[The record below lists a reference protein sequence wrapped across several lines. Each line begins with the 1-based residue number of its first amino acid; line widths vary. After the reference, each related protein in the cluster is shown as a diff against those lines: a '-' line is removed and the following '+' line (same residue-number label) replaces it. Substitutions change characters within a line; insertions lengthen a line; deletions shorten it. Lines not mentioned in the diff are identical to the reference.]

1 MKNYESIVI
10 FYPDIEEDV
19 RVGAVERLKG
29 IIESNG
35 SIEEIEE
42 WGDRKFAYEI
52 EYHNHGFY
60 YLFKFQ
66 ADADTVKEFDGR
78 LDDVP
83 GIFGLM
89 EPMDGAIEA
98 FEKLSENLLQS
109 ECFTNLTLTVLYAKY
124 LQSE

>member
-10 FYPDIEEDV
+10 FYPDVEEENRKD
-19 RVGAVERLKG
+19 AVERLKS

-60 YLFKFQ
+60 YLFKFK
-66 ADADTVKEFDGR
+66 ADADTVKEFSR
-78 LDDVP
+78 IAKIQESILRHMVINLD
-83 GIFGLM
+83 
-89 EPMDGAIEA
+89 
-98 FEKLSENLLQS
+98 K
-109 ECFTNLTLTVLYAKY
+109 
-124 LQSE
+124 